1 MCGIAGV
8 CRVECERAE
17 DAVAAIC
24 TSMVPRGPD
33 DGGLELIDH
42 PGTGA
47 VCLGAQRLAIIDPS
61 EAGHQPMSD
70 RRRGTAIVFNGMIY
84 NFRELRRELEG
95 YGLTFTSDCDTEVV
109 LKAYD
114 FYGARCVEKL
124 RGMFA
129 FAIWDS
135 RRRELF
141 LARDRLGIKPLYYC
155 QRGREFLFA
164 SQVKA
169 LLESGLVDRQLS
181 PEGMATFLGHG
192 AVSDPL
198 TIIEGVRA
206 LPAGHTATY
215 GDGDLR
221 LTPYWEPL
229 PSPEIDSSREEAIA
243 LLRTTLDETVDNHLV
258 SDAPLGVFLSG
269 GLDSSVLAALA
280 TRHTDHLKTVS
291 VVFGERAYSEET
303 YIDVVTRKLGVD
315 HVRVSLDP
323 ASLRHQL
330 ADAFTAMDQPSFDGI
345 NTFFVSKAAH
355 EAGLKVALSGLG
367 ADELFDGYGY
377 ARRAVALERLRRLPD
392 PILRLASAGVLT
404 RRFGARG
411 QKVENWLTGELSPG
425 SSYELLRRLF
435 LPAEVKQLMAASPP
449 VDALP
454 QPVAVDPNGDVAH
467 QVSVLDL
474 TNYTKNVLLR
484 DTDAMSM
491 AHSLEVRVP
500 YLDDRFVESTLRVP
514 SALRARKNKALL
526 ARSCQDLVPQE
537 VLDRKKHGF
546 LLPLRTWMLGDL
558 RSEVAATLTDPPAAV
573 RALLDAAETRRV
585 WTRFNS
591 DEKTWLRPWAL
602 FALCK
607 WVESTDP

>member
-1 MCGIAGV
+1 
-8 CRVECERAE
+8 VEGHRAE
-17 DAVAAIC
+17 DAVAAMC
-24 TSMVPRGPD
+24 AWMVPRGPD
-33 DGGLELIDH
+33 DGGLTVIPSPER
-42 PGTGA
+42 GA

-61 EAGHQPMSD
+61 EAGHQPMTDES
-70 RRRGTAIVFNGMIY
+70 RGTTIVFNGMIY
-84 NFRELRRELEG
+84 NFRELRLELEAS
-95 YGLTFTSDCDTEVV
+95 GLRFSSDCDTEVV
-109 LKAYD
+109 LKSYEV
-114 FYGARCVEKL
+114 YGSRCVEKL

-135 RRRELF
+135 RTHELF
-141 LARDRLGIKPLYYC
+141 FARDRLGIKPLYYC
-155 QRGREFLFA
+155 HRVREFLFA

-169 LLESGLVDRQLS
+169 LLASGLVDRRFS

-192 AVSDPL
+192 AVSEPL
-198 TIIEGVRA
+198 TIIEDVRA
-206 LPAGHTATY
+206 LPAGHSGTF
-215 GDGDLR
+215 DGGGLR
-221 LTPYWEPL
+221 LNRYWEPETRQINC
-229 PSPEIDSSREEAIA
+229 SPDEAVA
-243 LLRTTLDETVDNHLV
+243 QLRSTLDETVGVHLA

-269 GLDSSVLAALA
+269 GLDSSVLAARA
-280 TRHTDHLKTVS
+280 TQHTDHLKAVS
-291 VVFGERAYSEET
+291 VLFGEQEYSEET
-303 YIDVVTRKLGVD
+303 YVDAVTRKLGMD
-315 HVRVSLDP
+315 HVRVPLD
-323 ASLRHQL
+323 AAFLRDHL
-330 ADAFTAMDQPSFDGI
+330 IDAFAAMDQPSFDGI

-449 VDALP
+449 VDGLP